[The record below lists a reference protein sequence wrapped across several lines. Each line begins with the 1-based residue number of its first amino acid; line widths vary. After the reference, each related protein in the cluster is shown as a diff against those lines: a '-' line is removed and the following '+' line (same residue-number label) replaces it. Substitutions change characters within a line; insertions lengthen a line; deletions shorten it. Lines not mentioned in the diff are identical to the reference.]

1 MSLHSRR
8 RTVLEALAS
17 GSATLLA
24 GCLGGGS
31 SGTTSTGTPT
41 PTQEST
47 TTEVGTET
55 TTIETHTCDEQ
66 GVVPDVEVRNKRD
79 EPVTVTLTVEDRTTK
94 DVLFES
100 AYDVP
105 ANEWTTEED
114 DSVFSS
120 LDPETDHEIWAT
132 ATVGDQSD
140 TEDVSVVAQ
149 TPLIRGIAVAVTSDE
164 VTVFDYHADPGP
176 RVNWDC
182 YPRD

>member
-1 MSLHSRR
+1 MSLHPRR
-8 RTVLEALAS
+8 RAVLKVFAS

-31 SGTTSTGTPT
+31 AGTTSTTA

-47 TTEVGTET
+47 TTEVETDT

-79 EPVTVTLTVEDRTTK
+79 EPVIVTLTVEDRTTGTL
-94 DVLFES
+94 LFES
-100 AYDVP
+100 TYDVP
-105 ANEWTTEED
+105 ANELTTEED
-114 DSVFSS
+114 DTVFSS
-120 LDPETDHEIWAT
+120 LDPETDHQIWAT
-132 ATVGDQSD
+132 ATVGEQSD

-149 TPLIRGIAVAVTSDE
+149 TPLIRGIAVAVTSDG
-164 VTVFDYHADPGP
+164 VAVFDYHADPGP